1 MRYIYYIITILIV
14 LSAGIGYEL
23 IVKHVPVK
31 EAALIINGRVI
42 STDEFKR
49 LYSSRPS
56 HLKDKSDFI
65 NHLIT
70 KELLIQE
77 SQKEG
82 IDKEESFRNS
92 IQNFYE
98 QSLIKLLM
106 DRKCGS
112 IRSTQC
118 DDELNR
124 YISFMNK
131 RLHLTI
137 FSFDTAEEARKGDFR
152 DGESKILNSE
162 DLSKDIRDN
171 VISLREG
178 QMTEPFKIGE
188 KYVVVRLDKIEISS
202 PSRTLSAEEKN
213 SIRKMLIEEKKE
225 KIMDD
230 WVNDLRKKASIK
242 VLLNGK
248 N

>member
-1 MRYIYYIITILIV
+1 MRYIYYIIIILV
-14 LSAGIGYEL
+14 LLSAVIGYEL
-23 IVKHVPVK
+23 IIRHEPVK
-31 EAALIINGRVI
+31 DAALIINGRI
-42 STDEFKR
+42 ITTDEFNR

-56 HLKDKSDFI
+56 HLKEKNDFI

-82 IDKEESFRNS
+82 IDKDESFRNS

-106 DRKCGS
+106 DRKCAS
-112 IRSTQC
+112 LRVTRC

-124 YISFMNK
+124 YISFINK

-137 FSFDTAEEARKGDFR
+137 FSFDSAEEAKKGNFR
-152 DGESKILNSE
+152 NGESKIAKFE
-162 DLSKDIRDN
+162 DLSKEIRDSI
-171 VISLREG
+171 ISLTEG
-178 QMTEPFKIGE
+178 KMIEPIKTGE
-188 KYVVVRLDKIEISS
+188 KYVVVRLDKVEIS
-202 PSRTLSAEEKN
+202 PSKTLSEAEKN
-213 SIRKMLIEEKKE
+213 GIKKILIEEKKE
-225 KIMDD
+225 KIMND
-230 WVNDLRKKASIK
+230 WVNDLRKRAYIK